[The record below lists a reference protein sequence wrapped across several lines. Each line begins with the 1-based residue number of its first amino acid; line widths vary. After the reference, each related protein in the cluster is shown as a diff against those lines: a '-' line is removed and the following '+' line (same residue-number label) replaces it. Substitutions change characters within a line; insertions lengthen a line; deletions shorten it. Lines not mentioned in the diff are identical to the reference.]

1 MAKML
6 TILSEPLLPEN
17 LDLTQQWRHLHDLK
31 WAYGRV
37 VRLRARTKPV
47 QTPVSISKIDLP
59 PVVDDASVTLQ
70 FLNYYLT
77 FRDVRVGFGLFG
89 YLGCSAIS
97 RLLAVF
103 VIGYLVLIHPSVCG

>member
-1 MAKML
+1 MGMGGEVAGPHKP
-6 TILSEPLLPEN
+6 PL
-17 LDLTQQWRHLHDLK
+17 
-31 WAYGRV
+31 
-37 VRLRARTKPV
+37 
-47 QTPVSISKIDLP
+47 SISKIGLP

-77 FRDVRVGFGLFG
+77 YVLV
-89 YLGCSAIS
+89 LGCSAIS